1 MPSDLMNPAAERGRV
16 LFMRTGGA
24 EGRGEDA
31 SFVRHAAMVYWRQD
45 GGKYMKLPRKWSKI
59 GHGLLLAGVIGLL
72 LELLFG
78 IPNMEVGWKNI
89 AAVIWMVVSMVLA
102 FSGVAL
108 LQWKCKC
115 PHCGRWSA
123 PPWPWSEDSVRF
135 CPRCGT
141 RLEYDDT

>member
-1 MPSDLMNPAAERGRV
+1 
-16 LFMRTGGA
+16 
-24 EGRGEDA
+24 
-31 SFVRHAAMVYWRQD
+31 
-45 GGKYMKLPRKWSKI
+45 MKLPRKWSKI

-78 IPNMEVGWKNI
+78 IPNMEVGWKDI

-102 FSGVAL
+102 FGGVAV
-108 LQWKCKC
+108 LQWKCRC
-115 PHCGRWSA
+115 PHCGRWSV
-123 PPWPWSEDSVRF
+123 PQWPWSEDAVRF

>member
-1 MPSDLMNPAAERGRV
+1 
-16 LFMRTGGA
+16 MRAGGA
-24 EGRGEDA
+24 VQEEDA

-45 GGKYMKLPRKWSKI
+45 GGSKMKLPRKWSKI

-78 IPNMEVGWKNI
+78 IPNMEVGWKDI
-89 AAVIWMVVSMVLA
+89 AAVVWMVVSMVLA

-115 PHCGRWSA
+115 PHCGRWST
-123 PPWPWSEDSVRF
+123 PP
-135 CPRCGT
+135 
-141 RLEYDDT
+141 

>member
-1 MPSDLMNPAAERGRV
+1 
-16 LFMRTGGA
+16 
-24 EGRGEDA
+24 
-31 SFVRHAAMVYWRQD
+31 
-45 GGKYMKLPRKWSKI
+45 MKLPRKWSKI

-102 FSGVAL
+102 FGGVAV
-108 LQWKCKC
+108 LQWKCRC
-115 PHCGRWSA
+115 PHCGAWNIRMPS
-123 PPWPWSEDSVRF
+123 PWKRGEALH
-135 CPRCGT
+135 CTRCGT